1 MFFMTFP
8 KLKPPK
14 ASILLSAKFN
24 VSNAGNETGGKS
36 GIIFCPRF
44 HVLSEDNPSNANP
57 NKNYGGE
64 SVPSP
69 LVLPVV
75 LLMIC

>member
-24 VSNAGNETGGKS
+24 VSNAGNATGGKS

-44 HVLSEDNPSNANP
+44 NVLSEDNPSND
-57 NKNYGGE
+57 
-64 SVPSP
+64 PSS
-69 LVLPVV
+69 
-75 LLMIC
+75 ISCI

>member
-24 VSNAGNETGGKS
+24 VCNAGNETGGKY
-36 GIIFCPRF
+36 GIIFCLRSS
-44 HVLSEDNPSNANP
+44 VLSEGNPSND
-57 NKNYGGE
+57 
-64 SVPSP
+64 PSSTNC
-69 LVLPVV
+69 
-75 LLMIC
+75 I